1 MLTRVFQSGNSLA
14 VRIPKELAFLAPS
27 QDVEIERLGNTL
39 VVKPVVQRTLKGLG
53 EALRLFP
60 AGFMAQG
67 RDLHEQR
74 ERDWDQL
81 APIVST
87 VPTAP
92 IAQTAQPQQPGPK
105 KKGA

>member
-81 APIVST
+81 APTVS
-87 VPTAP
+87 TAP
-92 IAQTAQPQQPGPK
+92 IAQTAQPQQLGPK